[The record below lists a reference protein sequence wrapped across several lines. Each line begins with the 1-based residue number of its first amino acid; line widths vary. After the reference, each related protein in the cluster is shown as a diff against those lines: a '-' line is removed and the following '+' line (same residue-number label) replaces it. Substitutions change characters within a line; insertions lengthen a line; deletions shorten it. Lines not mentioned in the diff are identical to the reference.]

1 MGDKCYAKRRTYA
14 VMIESALDTGNW
26 AWMRYPKNSANLK
39 SEGSARPGPNLKQH
53 RRQIWHMP
61 CVHIRAFYLIIS
73 TSSLSIG
80 RISICSEYYVNW
92 HKSLINKSLA
102 HPPHLNHFF
111 PPVTIVL
118 NAQFIQNCLLL
129 LIHHVSLC
137 DMAYDQ
143 WVVIHII
150 NSFKSANIKVQN
162 AKLEW

>member
-14 VMIESALDTGNW
+14 VVIESALDTGNW

-39 SEGSARPGPNLKQH
+39 SEVSARPGPNLKQH

-102 HPPHLNHFF
+102 HPPHWHLNHFF
-111 PPVTIVL
+111 STCNDRSQRSIYTELPLTSDTPRLTLRYGIRSMG
-118 NAQFIQNCLLL
+118 CHP
-129 LIHHVSLC
+129 HH
-137 DMAYDQ
+137 Q
-143 WVVIHII
+143 
-150 NSFKSANIKVQN
+150 
-162 AKLEW
+162 